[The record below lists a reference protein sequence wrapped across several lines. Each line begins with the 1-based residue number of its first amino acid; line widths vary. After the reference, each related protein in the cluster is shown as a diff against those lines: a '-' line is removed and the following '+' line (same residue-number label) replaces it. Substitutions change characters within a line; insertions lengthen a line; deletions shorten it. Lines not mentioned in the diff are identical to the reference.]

1 MLNTDRVA
9 IPAPV
14 EVRLKKSAQF
24 VDNIMDFAREDLI
37 GFKRPLAATFAFTA
51 PLVMAVVYQAGG
63 LTHLLQ
69 VGASY
74 LIVGFGGLYLVGRQA
89 WPEIVDKFETRSI
102 EKRRAIADLKCG
114 FGELSF
120 LNLTR
125 APRYFEHDNG
135 VLVFADAGD
144 FRTLFFSIDNS
155 VRKGGRDERWD
166 QYINGELDRRVWRW
180 LRLPVS
186 RDIVKFSTE
195 ASKLPTVHS
204 DPQRIRS
211 VDAWEA
217 INVSLGEPL
226 DGAIIHRPFDEVV
239 ESVERML

>member
-51 PLVMAVVYQAGG
+51 PLVMAFVYQAGG
-63 LTHLLQ
+63 LGHLLQ

-74 LIVGFGGLYLVGRQA
+74 LIVGGGGLYLVGREA
-89 WPEIVDKFETRSI
+89 WPKIVDDFEVRSLQ
-102 EKRRAIADLKCG
+102 KRRALADLKCG
-114 FGELSF
+114 FTELSF
-120 LNLTR
+120 LNMSR
-125 APRYFEHDNG
+125 APRYFEHENG

-144 FRTLFFSIDNS
+144 FRTLFFSIDKDARN
-155 VRKGGRDERWD
+155 DRWNL
-166 QYINGELDRRVWRW
+166 YVNGELDRRVWRW

-186 RDIVKFSTE
+186 REIVKFTTE
-195 ASKLPTVHS
+195 ASKLPGVQS

-226 DGAIIHRPFDEVV
+226 DGSLIHRPFDEVV
-239 ESVERML
+239 EAVERML

>member
-14 EVRLKKSAQF
+14 ELRLKRSAQF

-51 PLVMAVVYQAGG
+51 PLVMAFVFQAGG
-63 LTHLLQ
+63 LAHLLQ

-89 WPEIVDKFETRSI
+89 WPGLVSEFEARTI
-102 EKRRAIADLKCG
+102 EKRRAVADLKCG

-120 LNLTR
+120 LNLSR
-125 APRYFEHDNG
+125 APRYFEHANG

-144 FRTLFFSIDNS
+144 FKTLFFAVENGD
-155 VRKGGRDERWD
+155 RDERWNLF
-166 QYINGELDRRVWRW
+166 INGELDRRVWRW

-195 ASKLPTVHS
+195 ASKLARDCP
-204 DPQRIRS
+204 DAQRIRS

-217 INVSLGEPL
+217 IHLALGEPL
-226 DGAIIHRPFDEVV
+226 DGAIIHRPFDEVADA
-239 ESVERML
+239 VERML

>member
-14 EVRLKKSAQF
+14 ELRLKRSAQF

-51 PLVMAVVYQAGG
+51 PLVMAFVYQAGG
-63 LTHLLQ
+63 LVHLLQ
-69 VGASY
+69 VAASY
-74 LIVGFGGLYLVGRQA
+74 FVVGFGGLYLVGRQA
-89 WPEIVDKFETRSI
+89 WPGIVSEFETKTI
-102 EKRRAIADLKCG
+102 EKRRAAADLKCG

-120 LNLTR
+120 LNLSR
-125 APRYFEHDNG
+125 APRYFEHENG

-144 FRTLFFSIDNS
+144 FKTLFFSVEKDDS
-155 VRKGGRDERWD
+155 DERWNL
-166 QYINGELDRRVWRW
+166 YVNGELDRRVWRW

-186 RDIVKFSTE
+186 RDIVRVSTE
-195 ASKLPTVHS
+195 ASKLAGVRS

-217 INVSLGEPL
+217 INTSLGEPL

>member
-37 GFKRPLAATFAFTA
+37 GFRRPLAATFAFTA
-51 PLVMAVVYQAGG
+51 PIVMAFVYHTGG
-63 LTHLLQ
+63 LMHLVQ

-74 LIVGFGGLYLVGRQA
+74 FIVGIGGLYLVGRRE
-89 WPEIVDKFETRSI
+89 WPGLVEKFEEKSVA
-102 EKRRAIADLKCG
+102 KRRAIADLKCG
-114 FGELSF
+114 FTELSF
-120 LNLTR
+120 LNLSR
-125 APRYFEHDNG
+125 APRYFEHENG
-135 VLVFADAGD
+135 VLIFADAGD
-144 FRTLFFSIDNS
+144 FRTLYFTID
-155 VRKGGRDERWD
+155 KDARDERWNL
-166 QYINGELDRRVWRW
+166 YVNGEFDRRVWRW

-186 RDIVKFSTE
+186 RDIVKFTTE
-195 ASKLPTVHS
+195 ASKLAGVQS

-211 VDAWEA
+211 IDAWEA
-217 INVSLGEPL
+217 IHVSLGEPL

>member
-37 GFKRPLAATFAFTA
+37 GFRRPLAATFAFTA
-51 PLVMAVVYQAGG
+51 PLVMAFVYQVGG
-63 LTHLLQ
+63 LANLLE

-74 LIVGFGGLYLVGRQA
+74 AIVGVGGLLIVGRQA
-89 WPEIVDKFETRSI
+89 WPELVDTFEEKTLQ
-102 EKRRAIADLKCG
+102 KRRALADLKCG
-114 FGELSF
+114 FSELSF
-120 LNLTR
+120 LNLSR
-125 APRYFEHDNG
+125 APRYFEHENG

-144 FRTLFFSIDNS
+144 FRTLFFSID
-155 VRKGGRDERWD
+155 KGGRDERWNL
-166 QYINGELDRRVWRW
+166 YVNGDMDRRVWRW

-186 RDIVKFSTE
+186 RDIVKFTTE
-195 ASKLPTVHS
+195 ASKLPGVHS

-217 INVSLGEPL
+217 INVALGEPL

-239 ESVERML
+239 ESVERMI

>member
-14 EVRLKKSAQF
+14 ETRLKRSAQF
-24 VDNIMDFAREDLI
+24 VDNIMDFARDDLI

-51 PLVMAVVYQAGG
+51 PLVMAFVYHAGG
-63 LTHLLQ
+63 AMHLVQ
-69 VGASY
+69 VAASY
-74 LIVGFGGLYLVGRQA
+74 LIVAFGGLYLVGRQA
-89 WPEIVDKFETRSI
+89 WPRLVDEFEAKTV
-102 EKRRAIADLKCG
+102 EKRRASADLKCG

-120 LNLTR
+120 LNLSR

-144 FRTLFFSIDNS
+144 FRTLFFSIENDAS
-155 VRKGGRDERWD
+155 DSRWEL
-166 QYINGELDRRVWRW
+166 YLAGELDRRVWRW

-186 RDIVKFSTE
+186 REIVKFSTE
-195 ASKLPTVHS
+195 ASKLATVNK
-204 DPQRIRS
+204 DPMRIRS
-211 VDAWEA
+211 IDAWEA

>member
-14 EVRLKKSAQF
+14 ELRLKRSAQF

-37 GFKRPLAATFAFTA
+37 GFKRPLAAAFAFTA
-51 PLVMAVVYQAGG
+51 PLVMAFVYQAGG
-63 LTHLLQ
+63 LAHLLQ

-74 LIVGFGGLYLVGRQA
+74 LIVGGGGLYLVGRQA
-89 WPEIVDKFETRSI
+89 WPGLVREFEAKTI
-102 EKRRAIADLKCG
+102 EKRRAAADLRCG
-114 FGELSF
+114 FSELSF
-120 LNLTR
+120 LNLAR
-125 APRYFEHDNG
+125 APRYFEHENG

-144 FRTLFFSIDNS
+144 FKTLFFAIENADS
-155 VRKGGRDERWD
+155 DERWN

-195 ASKLPTVHS
+195 ASKLQRTVK
-204 DPQRIRS
+204 DAQRIRS
-211 VDAWEA
+211 VDAWET
-217 INVSLGEPL
+217 INTSLGEPL
-226 DGAIIHRPFDEVV
+226 DGAIIHRPFDEIVDA
-239 ESVERML
+239 VERML

>member
-9 IPAPV
+9 IPAQV
-14 EVRLKKSAQF
+14 EVRLKRSAQF

-37 GFKRPLAATFAFTA
+37 GFRRPLAATFAFTA
-51 PLVMAVVYQAGG
+51 PLVMAFVYHSGG

-89 WPEIVDKFETRSI
+89 WPRLVDQFEAKSV

-114 FGELSF
+114 FSELSF
-120 LNLTR
+120 LNLSR

-155 VRKGGRDERWD
+155 NRNSGRDDRWNL
-166 QYINGELDRRVWRW
+166 YINGELDRRVWRW

-226 DGAIIHRPFDEVV
+226 DGSIIHRPFDEVV

>member
-14 EVRLKKSAQF
+14 EVRLKRSAQF

-37 GFKRPLAATFAFTA
+37 GFKRPLAAAFAFTA
-51 PLVMAVVYQAGG
+51 PLVMSIVYHAGG
-63 LTHLLQ
+63 LQHLVQ
-69 VGASY
+69 VAASY
-74 LIVGFGGLYLVGRQA
+74 FIVGLGGLYLVGRQA
-89 WPEIVDKFETRSI
+89 WPGLVSEFEARTI
-102 EKRRAIADLKCG
+102 EKRRAVADLKCG

-120 LNLTR
+120 LSLAR
-125 APRYFEHDNG
+125 APRYFEHENG

-144 FRTLFFSIDNS
+144 FKTLFFSIENDE
-155 VRKGGRDERWD
+155 RDERWSL
-166 QYINGELDRRVWRW
+166 YINGELDRRVWRW

-195 ASKLPTVHS
+195 ASKLATAHN
-204 DPQRIRS
+204 DPLRIRS
-211 VDAWEA
+211 IDAWEA
-217 INVSLGEPL
+217 INTSLGEPL

>member
-1 MLNTDRVA
+1 MLSTDRVA

-24 VDNIMDFAREDLI
+24 VDNVMDFAREDLI

-51 PLVMAVVYQAGG
+51 PLVMAFAFYAGG
-63 LTHLLQ
+63 LEQLLPI
-69 VGASY
+69 GLSY
-74 LIVGFGGLYLVGRQA
+74 LVVTGAGLYIVGRREWPGLVAQ
-89 WPEIVDKFETRSI
+89 FEEKTI
-102 EKRRAIADLKCG
+102 EKRRAVADLKCG
-114 FGELSF
+114 FGESSF

-125 APRYFEHDNG
+125 APHYFEHENG
-135 VLVFADAGD
+135 VIVLADAGD
-144 FRTLFFSIDNS
+144 FKTLFFTID
-155 VRKGGRDERWD
+155 RDHRDDRWNA
-166 QYINGELDRRVWRW
+166 YVNGELDRRVWRW

-195 ASKLPTVHS
+195 ASKLARTSPDPT
-204 DPQRIRS
+204 RIRS

-226 DGAIIHRPFDEVV
+226 DGAVIHRPFDEVV
-239 ESVERML
+239 DTVARLC

>member
-14 EVRLKKSAQF
+14 EVRLKRSAQF

-51 PLVMAVVYQAGG
+51 PLVMAFVYHAGG
-63 LTHLLQ
+63 LVYMLQ
-69 VGASY
+69 IGASY
-74 LIVGFGGLYLVGRQA
+74 LIVGLGGLYLVGREA
-89 WPEIVDKFETRSI
+89 WPKIVDEFEARTI
-102 EKRRAIADLKCG
+102 EKRRALADLKCG
-114 FGELSF
+114 FSELSF
-120 LNLTR
+120 LNLSR
-125 APRYFEHDNG
+125 APRYFEHENG
-135 VLVFADAGD
+135 VIIFADAGD
-144 FRTLFFSIDNS
+144 FRTLFFTIENS
-155 VRKGGRDERWD
+155 DRDDRWNL
-166 QYINGELDRRVWRW
+166 YINGEFDRRVWRW

-195 ASKLPTVHS
+195 ASKLPTVKS

-217 INVSLGEPL
+217 INVALGEPL

>member
-14 EVRLKKSAQF
+14 EVRLKRSAQF

-51 PLVMAVVYQAGG
+51 PLVMAVVHHAGG
-63 LTHLLQ
+63 LGHLLE
-69 VGASY
+69 VAASY

-89 WPEIVDKFETRSI
+89 WPQLVDEFEAKTV
-102 EKRRAIADLKCG
+102 EKRRAAADLKCG

-120 LNLTR
+120 LNLSR

-135 VLVFADAGD
+135 ALVFADAGD
-144 FRTLFFSIDNS
+144 FKTLFFSIES
-155 VRKGGRDERWD
+155 GERDARWNL
-166 QYINGELDRRVWRW
+166 YINGELDRRVWRW

-195 ASKLPTVHS
+195 ASKLATAHN
-204 DPQRIRS
+204 DPLRIKS
-211 VDAWEA
+211 IDAWEA
-217 INVSLGEPL
+217 IHASLGEPL

>member
-37 GFKRPLAATFAFTA
+37 GFRRPLAATFAFSA
-51 PLVMAVVYQAGG
+51 PLVMAFVYQAGG

-69 VGASY
+69 VAASY
-74 LIVGFGGLYLVGRQA
+74 FIVAGGGLYLVGRQA
-89 WPEIVDKFETRSI
+89 WPQLVDEFEQKTLQ
-102 EKRRAIADLKCG
+102 KRRAIADLKCG
-114 FGELSF
+114 FSELSF
-120 LNLTR
+120 LNLSR
-125 APRYFEHDNG
+125 APRYFEHENG

-144 FRTLFFSIDNS
+144 FRTLFFSIE
-155 VRKGGRDERWD
+155 RDARNERWSL
-166 QYINGELDRRVWRW
+166 YVNGDLDRRVWRW

-186 RDIVKFSTE
+186 RDIVKFATE
-195 ASKLPTVHS
+195 ASKLAGVQT

-239 ESVERML
+239 ESVERMI

>member
-9 IPAPV
+9 IPGPV

-51 PLVMAVVYQAGG
+51 PLVMAFVYQAGG
-63 LTHLLQ
+63 LAHLLQ
-69 VGASY
+69 VTASY
-74 LIVGFGGLYLVGRQA
+74 LIVGGGGLYLVGRQA
-89 WPEIVDKFETRSI
+89 WPGLVNEFEARSLQ
-102 EKRRAIADLKCG
+102 KRRAAADLKCG
-114 FGELSF
+114 FSELSF
-120 LNLTR
+120 LNLSR
-125 APRYFEHDNG
+125 APRYFEHQHG

-144 FRTLFFSIDNS
+144 FKTLFFSIEN
-155 VRKGGRDERWD
+155 GGGDERWNL
-166 QYINGELDRRVWRW
+166 YINGELDRRVWRW

-186 RDIVKFSTE
+186 REIVKFSTE
-195 ASKLPTVHS
+195 ASKLPTVNT
-204 DPQRIRS
+204 DPQVIRS
-211 VDAWEA
+211 IDAWEA
-217 INVSLGEPL
+217 IHVGLGEPL

>member
-9 IPAPV
+9 IPTPV
-14 EVRLKKSAQF
+14 ESKLRQSAEF

-51 PLVMAVVYQAGG
+51 PIVMAFAYSAGG
-63 LTHLLQ
+63 FVPFLQ
-69 VGASY
+69 TCASY
-74 LIVGFGGLYLVGRQA
+74 LLVAFAGLYLVGRNS
-89 WPEIVDKFETRSI
+89 WPEIVEEFEEKSI
-102 EKRRAIADLKCG
+102 QKRRAVADLRCG
-114 FGELSF
+114 FGEAAF
-120 LNLTR
+120 LNLSR

-144 FRTLFFSIDNS
+144 FKTLFFAIENDA
-155 VRKGGRDERWD
+155 DDPRWD
-166 QYINGELDRRVWRW
+166 LYVNGELDRRVWRW

-186 RDIVKFSTE
+186 RELVKFGTE
-195 ASKLPTVHS
+195 ASKLARS
-204 DPQRIRS
+204 RFDPRFIKS

-226 DGAIIHRPFDEVV
+226 DGSIIHRPFDEVV
-239 ESVERML
+239 EGVEHML